1 MNVFMSRLFWI
12 AILVVI
18 SLGGLVIL
26 RLQPTGAIRPAPLGE
41 SQPPSALTQAA
52 FANDQ
57 DLLPAIYVEGQR
69 RLLGAGHYLGDV
81 GDVLPSPL
89 VHLYVIISYEQ
100 VICARVDLSQLPI
113 MTAPPSPVLPPVAAL
128 VKAYQAL
135 NQPTLADLA
144 KALAT
149 NPSSKLIGQF
159 LAAIDKPDIIRQR
172 LSYARAHQD
181 ELIPK

>member
-1 MNVFMSRLFWI
+1 MSRTILIAALFASI
-12 AILVVI
+12 LGAIMLFRV
-18 SLGGLVIL
+18 
-26 RLQPTGAIRPAPLGE
+26 QPTGALKPTPLGDA
-41 SQPPSALTQAA
+41 QPPSALTQAA

-89 VHLYVIISYEQ
+89 LHLYVIISYEQ

-149 NPSSKLIGQF
+149 NPSSKLTGQF